1 MKYTTTLLAACL
13 LLAGCGNRII
23 YYGRTYAPTENVE
36 IFFREGDLREEF
48 EVMGKATY
56 EVSAKKSS
64 DRVQRDLEA
73 KVRRKGADAMIFDAL
88 DLTTTGSS
96 TGGAAA
102 GAGRRGGFLGVFGS
116 KTKFSRGQQIK
127 VTLVKYKR
135 NIP

>member
-1 MKYTTTLLAACL
+1 MKCTTSLLAACL
-13 LLAGCGNRII
+13 LLAGCSNKII
-23 YYGRTYAPTENVE
+23 YYGRTYSPTEKVD
-36 IFFREGDLREEF
+36 IFFREADLREEF

-64 DRVQRDLEA
+64 DKVQRDLEA

-96 TGGAAA
+96 TGGGAA
-102 GAGRRGGFLGVFGS
+102 GAGRRGGFLGIFGS
-116 KTKFSRGQQIK
+116 KTKLSRGQQIK
-127 VTLVKYKR
+127 VTLVKYNR